1 MTPEG
6 EQRSLNHLAFFRLKE
21 DYWRLPVDQKTRVLE
36 NWLGGLEEA
45 ANRLYVYQVFPAE
58 AGIDLMVWAAVP
70 AAQAGDSAAFF
81 KAFALATNPHRLML
95 EPVTVLWGFTAAS
108 VYSKARSTQE
118 IDPFA
123 PARKRY
129 LVVYPFAKTGPW
141 YLKSA
146 ETRQGMM
153 NEHIRLGKQFPE
165 IHQLLLYSFGLQDHE
180 FIVVYETDD
189 LPQFS
194 ELVRQ
199 LRSTEVRL
207 YTALDAPLHTAVHF
221 SRAEGIRLWTA

>member
-1 MTPEG
+1 MAHDEG
-6 EQRSLNHLAFFRLKE
+6 RRSLNHLAFFRFKE
-21 DYWRLPVDQKTRVLE
+21 DYWRLPVDQKARVLE
-36 NWLGGLEEA
+36 NWLAGVAEGGG
-45 ANRLYVYQVFPAE
+45 R
-58 AGIDLMVWAAVP
+58 
-70 AAQAGDSAAFF
+70 
-81 KAFALATNPHRLML
+81 

-141 YLKSA
+141 YLKSTEA
-146 ETRQGMM
+146 RQGMM

-180 FIVVYETDD
+180 FIVVYETD
-189 LPQFS
+189 
-194 ELVRQ
+194 
-199 LRSTEVRL
+199 
-207 YTALDAPLHTAVHF
+207 A
-221 SRAEGIRLWTA
+221 